1 MKKVCPLIIS
11 KYLHVR
17 NDFLPAKKIIV
28 QPMTGKMTTVNNKG
42 GQISEGI
49 LNIVPSSSKGMKL
62 LFANL
67 YNIYRIVT
75 SSNARY

>member
-17 NDFLPAKKIIV
+17 NA
-28 QPMTGKMTTVNNKG
+28 GKMTTVNNKG

-49 LNIVPSSSKGMKL
+49 LNIVPSSSKRMKL

-67 YNIYRIVT
+67 YNIYYLPTKKLMTTNFVQFLKIGQ
-75 SSNARY
+75 N